1 MNDDDDD
8 VACGMLARARMSHA
22 TCLNV
27 GGWLPLPS
35 RINVWTER

>member
-22 TCLNV
+22 TC
-27 GGWLPLPS
+27 GWVAAAADEP
-35 RINVWTER
+35 N